1 VYEQADTDENGL
13 VSTQEM
19 FDLLNSV
26 EGLPSINMDDVRA
39 LMAEIAGAGEDS
51 SVVTFEQFIPVA
63 FTVLKRVI
71 TTALAH
77 DKSEE
82 EEEEGEDVNEL
93 AGEYLLN
100 SMTPEEL
107 ELKLREIYNETDVD
121 GNGLISADE
130 MLRLLTSVD
139 GLPDINIEN
148 VYVLMSQIA
157 GPGNDASLVT
167 FNQFA
172 PIAFDVLKQLF
183 INQMM
188 KEEGQAIG
196 SDNDSVELSAETLET
211 SILELFQETDL
222 DENGLIDAEELHEL
236 LRDIPGVNADIE
248 KCKNFVQHLDDNGDG
263 RLNIKEFAPIA
274 YELLLAATEADAVAM
289 VHA

>member
-1 VYEQADTDENGL
+1 MYEQADTDENGL

-63 FTVLKRVI
+63 FAVLKRII
-71 TTALAH
+71 TTALTH
-77 DKSEE
+77 NKSEE
-82 EEEEGEDVNEL
+82 SEKEEVGEDVNEI
-93 AGEYLLN
+93 AGEYLLT

-107 ELKLREIYNETDVD
+107 ESKLREIYNETDVD

-157 GPGNDASLVT
+157 GPGNDASSVT

-188 KEEGQAIG
+188 KEEVSAIG
-196 SDNDSVELSAETLET
+196 SDNDSVELSAEKLEAL
-211 SILELFQETDL
+211 ILELFQETDS

-248 KCKNFVQHLDDNGDG
+248 KCKKFVQHLDDNGDG

-274 YELLLAATEADAVAM
+274 YELLIAATEE
-289 VHA
+289 HLTNE